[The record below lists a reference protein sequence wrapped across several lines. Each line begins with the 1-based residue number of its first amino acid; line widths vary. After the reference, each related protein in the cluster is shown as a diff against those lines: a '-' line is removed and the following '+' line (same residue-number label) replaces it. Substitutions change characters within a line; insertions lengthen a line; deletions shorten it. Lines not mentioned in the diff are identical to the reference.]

1 MCEHTCC
8 SILFIMMDG
17 VDPKLKSNLEY
28 FWKGFENGFEIKEK
42 KEKKLENKSIL
53 KVVKF
58 ILESL
63 TKLSIF
69 IWIGKY
75 IWNYTRIRF
84 ELGLDLKTRIEK
96 KEFELEKYPFFPFQP
111 SSRESAQPPLPSLPR
126 SARSAA

>member
-1 MCEHTCC
+1 M
-8 SILFIMMDG
+8 F
-17 VDPKLKSNLEY
+17 
-28 FWKGFENGFEIKEK
+28 
-42 KEKKLENKSIL
+42 

-58 ILESL
+58 ILGSL

-75 IWNYTRIRF
+75 IWNYTWIRI

-111 SSRESAQPPLPSLPR
+111 SQESA
-126 SARSAA
+126 